1 MYTSKKT
8 PVISNT
14 IGKIFISLLIK
25 EEARQL
31 ADAMHAR
38 ELNSVEALETM
49 KRTVIR
55 LEKELDARKRA
66 GDDET

>member
-1 MYTSKKT
+1 MTAFLRKQIRKNS
-8 PVISNT
+8 
-14 IGKIFISLLIK
+14 IFISCYLLGK
-25 EEARQL
+25 EEARKL

-49 KRTVIR
+49 RKTVMR

-66 GDDET
+66 GDDEA